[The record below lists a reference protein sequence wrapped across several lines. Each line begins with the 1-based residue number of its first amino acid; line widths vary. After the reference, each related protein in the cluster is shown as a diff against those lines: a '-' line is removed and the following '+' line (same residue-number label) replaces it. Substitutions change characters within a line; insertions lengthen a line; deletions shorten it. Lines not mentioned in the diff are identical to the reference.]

1 MIVTQEEYIHPGQ
14 AFVSYKIIR
23 SFNIFWL
30 GFILYTGAYVLF
42 TTMETVLFLNKV
54 QLLGLVLIFIGTVG
68 LIQFKFESQ
77 YLKVLYFLYTAWLLF
92 TVSRGFKFD
101 RVFLFENVFN
111 ASAGLLPY
119 FAPVVLLFPK
129 NIFYLRRL
137 FVTIA
142 VLGVIFLVYSL
153 IYRGQLLYAG
163 EDLASQAIMEIFAK
177 TLSIPCGF
185 LILTYLYQPKWR
197 KLFAFAIVIL
207 ALLLA
212 LIRGRRA
219 ITVMNLSYLMF
230 FYFIY
235 LYINRIK
242 FTTLVF
248 SLFIISLIAVGGFKY
263 YSANKKGTFSV
274 LTSRLNEDT
283 RSAVETCF
291 YDDMK
296 TEDWIIGRGMLGE
309 YYCPGVDEA
318 SYENSYTDYR
328 SIIETDYLNI
338 VLKGGLISLG
348 LVLLITIPAAIMGIF
363 YSRNILSKAAG
374 IWILFW
380 IMDLYPATVTTFT
393 LNYLI
398 VWICVGI
405 CYSRAIRKMSEE
417 DVKRTL
423 TGTIENPS

>member
-23 SFNIFWL
+23 YFNIFWL

>member
-23 SFNIFWL
+23 YFNIFWL

-54 QLLGLVLIFIGTVG
+54 QLLGLVLILIGTVG